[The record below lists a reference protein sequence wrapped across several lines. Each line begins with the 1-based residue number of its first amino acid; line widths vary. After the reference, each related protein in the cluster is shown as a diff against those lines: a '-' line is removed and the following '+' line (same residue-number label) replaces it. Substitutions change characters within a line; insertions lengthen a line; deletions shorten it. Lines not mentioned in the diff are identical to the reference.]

1 MKLKSSLIFT
11 AIVILIFTI
20 MSTTSIVQIDKVFS
34 KTLVS
39 SDGNSGFFGD
49 KVDKMGHNVGDI
61 LGIIF
66 GDKAG
71 KTPDSNGPNLSTSKP
86 ANLDNSGNKA
96 KECIPGKCLGD
107 KHYYTIKGHHHC
119 FQGTP
124 GCVKS

>member
-1 MKLKSSLIFT
+1 
-11 AIVILIFTI
+11 
-20 MSTTSIVQIDKVFS
+20 MSTTSIVQIDKVFT
-34 KTLVS
+34 KALVS

-49 KVDKMGHNVGDI
+49 KVDKMGNNVGDI

-71 KTPDSNGPNLSTSKP
+71 KTPDSNGSNLSTSKP

>member
-1 MKLKSSLIFT
+1 MRLKSSLIFT
-11 AIVILIFTI
+11 AMIILIFTI

-71 KTPDSNGPNLSTSKP
+71 KTPDSNGPSLSTSKP
-86 ANLDNSGNKA
+86 TNLDNSGNKA

>member
-1 MKLKSSLIFT
+1 LYKW
-11 AIVILIFTI
+11 
-20 MSTTSIVQIDKVFS
+20 KVFG

-39 SDGNSGFFGD
+39 SNGKSGFFGD
-49 KVDKMGHNVGDI
+49 KIDKTGNNVGDI

-66 GDKAG
+66 GDKAD
-71 KTPDSNGPNLSTSKP
+71 KTPYSNGSSLSTDKP
-86 ANLDNSGNKA
+86 ANLDNSGNKD

-107 KHYYTIKGHHHC
+107 KHHYTIKGHHHC

>member
-1 MKLKSSLIFT
+1 MRLKSSLIFT
-11 AIVILIFTI
+11 AISILIFTI

-66 GDKAG
+66 GGKAG

-96 KECIPGKCLGD
+96 K
-107 KHYYTIKGHHHC
+107 
-119 FQGTP
+119 
-124 GCVKS
+124 

>member
-1 MKLKSSLIFT
+1 MRLKSSLTFI
-11 AIVILIFTI
+11 AIVILTFGI
-20 MSTTSIVQIDKVFS
+20 MSATSIVQMDKVFAR
-34 KTLVS
+34 TLVS

-49 KVDKMGHNVGDI
+49 KIDKMGNNVGDI

-66 GDKAG
+66 GDKAS
-71 KTPDSNGPNLSTSKP
+71 KTPDSNGPSLSTGKS

>member
-1 MKLKSSLIFT
+1 MRLKSSLTFI
-11 AIVILIFTI
+11 AIVILTFGI
-20 MSTTSIVQIDKVFS
+20 MFVTSIVQIDKVFA

-39 SDGNSGFFGD
+39 NDGNSGFFGD
-49 KVDKMGHNVGDI
+49 KANKMGNNVGDI

-66 GDKAG
+66 GDKVG
-71 KTPDSNGPNLSTSKP
+71 KTPNSNGPSPSSDKP
-86 ANLDNSGNKA
+86 SNSDNSGSKA

-119 FQGTP
+119 FKGTP

>member
-1 MKLKSSLIFT
+1 
-11 AIVILIFTI
+11 
-20 MSTTSIVQIDKVFS
+20 MSTTSIVQIDKVFT
-34 KTLVS
+34 KALVS

-107 KHYYTIKGHHHC
+107 KHDYTIKGHHHC